1 MTYRGDKVKINNRQR
16 TLENASVFTINNLT
30 MRKILDALTIVSTI
44 LTLGIL
50 GGGFFTYK
58 YVSSEQF
65 KAKIMNQI
73 LGEVKGLLPNVLDK
87 GLPDMT
93 GPSIPTPPLQKE
105 LKF

>member
-1 MTYRGDKVKINNRQR
+1 
-16 TLENASVFTINNLT
+16 
-30 MRKILDALTIVSTI
+30 MRKILDALTI
-44 LTLGIL
+44 LTTVLVLGIL

-58 YVSSEQF
+58 YLSSEQF
-65 KAKIMNQI
+65 KAKIMNSI

>member
-1 MTYRGDKVKINNRQR
+1 MARAICS
-16 TLENASVFTINNLT
+16 LI
-30 MRKILDALTIVSTI
+30 MRKILDALTI
-44 LTLGIL
+44 LTTVLVLGIL

-65 KAKIMNQI
+65 KAKIMNSI

-87 GLPDMT
+87 GLPNMT

>member
-1 MTYRGDKVKINNRQR
+1 
-16 TLENASVFTINNLT
+16 
-30 MRKILDALTIVSTI
+30 MRKILDALTI
-44 LTLGIL
+44 LTTVLVLGIL

-65 KAKIMNQI
+65 KVKIMNSI